1 MTARHAGCERVCPL
15 QLMET
20 SMFSPADLEEL
31 AAHFVAVTAKVPLR
45 PITNEAE
52 YDEAVRVLNAL
63 LNAGASDETH
73 ELAPLVDTL
82 GDFIGDYDDA
92 NYVLPDVSPA
102 EVIRELM
109 AQHELK
115 QSDLPELGSQG
126 VVSEILNGKR
136 DLNKRQIEVLSRRF
150 NVSPAVFFKNV

>member
-1 MTARHAGCERVCPL
+1 MD
-15 QLMET
+15 T
-20 SMFSPADLEEL
+20 SMFSPTDLVEL

-92 NYVLPDVSPA
+92 NYVQYGSLDD
-102 EVIRELM
+102 
-109 AQHELK
+109 
-115 QSDLPELGSQG
+115 QSARAPL
-126 VVSEILNGKR
+126 
-136 DLNKRQIEVLSRRF
+136 RQQIGRS
-150 NVSPAVFFKNV
+150 